1 MFQMK
6 DLTLHVQPTGGLL
19 LFPNTCRISGNDP
32 NPNPDGGKVCMGDT
46 VPPGGPGHNPKP
58 EHDPCENSRRPGG
71 GDQERGPRKA
81 SDLEAL
87 RRALRSAL
95 VL

>member
-6 DLTLHVQPTGGLL
+6 DLTLHVQPAGGLL

-32 NPNPDGGKVCMGDT
+32 NPTGDRT
-46 VPPGGPGHNPKP
+46 ICAGHTDPPGPGHGRKP
-58 EHDPCENSRRPGG
+58 ESDPCDDSRRP
-71 GDQERGPRKA
+71 DSDHDRGPRRA

-87 RRALRSAL
+87 REALRRSL
-95 VL
+95 SL

>member
-6 DLTLHVQPTGGLL
+6 YLTMHVQPAGCLL
-19 LFPNTCRISGNDP
+19 LFPNTCRISGTDP
-32 NPNPDGGKVCMGDT
+32 NPNPGGGKGVCMGDT
-46 VPPGGPGHNPKP
+46 VPPGVPGHDPKP
-58 EHDPCENSRRPGG
+58 EHDPCENSRPGG
-71 GDQERGPRKA
+71 DKERGPRKA

>member
-19 LFPNTCRISGNDP
+19 LFPNTCRISGADP
-32 NPNPDGGKVCMGDT
+32 NPGGDVCMGDT
-46 VPPGGPGHNPKP
+46 VPPDGPGHDPKP
-58 EHDPCENSRRPGG
+58 EHDPCDDPQRPGNG
-71 GDQERGPRKA
+71 QDRGPRKA

>member
-1 MFQMK
+1 M
-6 DLTLHVQPTGGLL
+6 HVQPAGGLL

-32 NPNPDGGKVCMGDT
+32 NPGGGVCMGDT
-46 VPPGGPGHNPKP
+46 VPPGGPGHDPKP
-58 EHDPCENSRRPGG
+58 EHDPCDNSRPG

-87 RRALRSAL
+87 RGALRSAL
-95 VL
+95 IL